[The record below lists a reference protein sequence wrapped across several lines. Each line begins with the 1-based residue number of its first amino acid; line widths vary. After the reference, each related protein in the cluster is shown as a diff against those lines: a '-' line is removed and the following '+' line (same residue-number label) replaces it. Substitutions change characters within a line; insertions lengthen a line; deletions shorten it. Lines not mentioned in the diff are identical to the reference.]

1 LFDIQTEN
9 YNKSSIIKN
18 NLRAG
23 FFNRKVM
30 KWYETSHEKKI
41 NTQAHHYFGE
51 FHTVAG
57 PLQGDNGD
65 TQSAIKYIEK
75 IKV

>member
-1 LFDIQTEN
+1 L
-9 YNKSSIIKN
+9 IKQ
-18 NLRAG
+18 
-23 FFNRKVM
+23 F
-30 KWYETSHEKKI
+30 YETSHDKNL
-41 NTQAHHYFGE
+41 NTHENHYVGE